1 MKKSTVIIIV
11 VLAVI
16 GLVCGWGVGT
26 YNGLVDS
33 QEDVNAKWSK
43 VESAYQRRADL
54 VPNLVNTV
62 KGYAKHENATLTEV
76 TQARARATA
85 VTVDPAKLT
94 PESLA
99 EFQQAQDGLSAA
111 LGRLLVVREQYP
123 ELKAD
128 KMFMELQTQLEGTE
142 NRINV
147 ERNNFNGAV
156 NAYNVKVRKF
166 PVNIVAAMFGFG
178 QKAYFQASEKAA
190 EAPVVSFE

>member
-1 MKKSTVIIIV
+1 MKKKTVVILLVLAAV
-11 VLAVI
+11 VLI
-16 GLVCGWGVGT
+16 CGWGANT
-26 YNGLVDS
+26 YNGLVNS
-33 QEDVNAKWSK
+33 QEEVKARWSK

-62 KGYAKHENATLTEV
+62 KGYAKHENATLVEV
-76 TQARARATA
+76 TQARANATA
-85 VTVDPAKLT
+85 VTVDPDKLT
-94 PESLA
+94 AESLA
-99 EFQQAQDGLSAA
+99 NFQQAQDGLSAA

-128 KMFMELQTQLEGTE
+128 KMFLELQAQLEGTE

-147 ERNNFNGAV
+147 ERNNFNESV
-156 NAYNVKVRKF
+156 NGYNVKVRRF
-166 PVNIVAAMFGFG
+166 PVNIIASLFGFD

>member
-1 MKKSTVIIIV
+1 MKKKTVVILLVLAAV
-11 VLAVI
+11 VLI
-16 GLVCGWGVGT
+16 CGWGANT
-26 YNGLVDS
+26 YNGLVNS
-33 QEDVNAKWSK
+33 QEEVKACWSK

-62 KGYAKHENATLTEV
+62 KGYAKHENATLVEV
-76 TQARARATA
+76 TQARANATA
-85 VTVDPAKLT
+85 VTVDPDKLT
-94 PESLA
+94 AESLA
-99 EFQQAQDGLSAA
+99 NFQQAQDGLSAA

-128 KMFMELQTQLEGTE
+128 KMFLELQAQLEGTE

-147 ERNNFNGAV
+147 ERNNFNESV
-156 NAYNVKVRKF
+156 NGYNVKVRRF
-166 PVNIVAAMFGFG
+166 PVNIIASLFGFD